1 MNTEVSTLIDVVGN
15 VIVLSEQWLF
25 ARRLVLCAFCM
36 QDHESLTS
44 GQYSFQFD
52 EDDVLAQMNETMN
65 LCCFAWHHPLVYI
78 EFIC

>member
-25 ARRLVLCAFCM
+25 ARRLVPCAFYM

-44 GQYSFQFD
+44 GQYSFHFD
-52 EDDVLAQMNETMN
+52 EDDVLAQMIETMN